1 MSAHVDI
8 LEILIR
14 NADAKFINELSFSYK
29 GCIIPVLKI
38 KGRLIM
44 YKVITNKKNNFLRII
59 NNMSRRG
66 NRQNNTVPTDNQRQ
80 KATQTAQN
88 AQAVQPNETA
98 QPQTAQLNLEER
110 EKQEKRRFFISV
122 FVPICVPLAITA
134 LSVVV
139 TIIITT
145 NVNKTN
151 IQNISDRIN
160 EISSSIETSH
170 KEINENINSVSNE
183 LENYKES
190 TNEELKDI
198 NRSLGKLEGIY
209 SSGSIKCSG
218 GEYEN
223 FVRNTYDSGESVF
236 LSSGVSLPTEL
247 GNELTR
253 KADDESIL
261 TTDDL
266 ANEKVLMSYIDEDGE
281 EVYFSGQIDE
291 KGRWNNRCII
301 NKYNGNM
308 LSMIMDSIYES
319 GILKGYRQLFSFTN
333 SNGTAVWAIAERNIS
348 DESTS
353 GNTVTFYK
361 TANNE
366 IVKNFDFD
374 TLTDIDI
381 MNIDDFVS
389 QNSLILEGYYNG
401 YTSNGYFNDDTG
413 DAYLVKYDIYG
424 FVRTLYV
431 GKIQNGNFHDTTGN
445 AWYIVRD
452 PDKKTKYMYYK
463 GNFVDGQREDSDE
476 AKPGLS
482 YEQIQRYLGYL
493 EFDCPLN
500 WYIETDV

>member
-1 MSAHVDI
+1 
-8 LEILIR
+8 
-14 NADAKFINELSFSYK
+14 
-29 GCIIPVLKI
+29 
-38 KGRLIM
+38 
-44 YKVITNKKNNFLRII
+44 
-59 NNMSRRG
+59 MSRRG

-134 LSVVV
+134 LSVVA

-281 EVYFSGQIDE
+281 EVYF
-291 KGRWNNRCII
+291 
-301 NKYNGNM
+301 
-308 LSMIMDSIYES
+308 
-319 GILKGYRQLFSFTN
+319 
-333 SNGTAVWAIAERNIS
+333 
-348 DESTS
+348 
-353 GNTVTFYK
+353 
-361 TANNE
+361 
-366 IVKNFDFD
+366 
-374 TLTDIDI
+374 
-381 MNIDDFVS
+381 
-389 QNSLILEGYYNG
+389 
-401 YTSNGYFNDDTG
+401 
-413 DAYLVKYDIYG
+413 
-424 FVRTLYV
+424 
-431 GKIQNGNFHDTTGN
+431 
-445 AWYIVRD
+445 
-452 PDKKTKYMYYK
+452 
-463 GNFVDGQREDSDE
+463 
-476 AKPGLS
+476 
-482 YEQIQRYLGYL
+482 
-493 EFDCPLN
+493 
-500 WYIETDV
+500 